1 MNFYETLYIVHPA
14 LEAGRLK
21 DIILSLEE
29 SLKKFGGT
37 ILSIDLW
44 GKKKLAYIIDKQ
56 KYGTYVQLQFKG
68 EGNCTSSFGMDL
80 EHNPNILS
88 YLTTLINEY
97 DVVEQENDLD
107 TQIAGH
113 SREVQKTN
121 ENSAS
126 RNDAVKTD
134 DKPATE
140 EKNIIDKN
148 SKNVEEEEQEN
159 VDKTDTETEEE

>member
-56 KYGTYVQLQFKG
+56 KYGTYVQFQFKG

-88 YLTTLINEY
+88 YLTTLIKEY

-113 SREVQKTN
+113 SREVKKTN
-121 ENSAS
+121 
-126 RNDAVKTD
+126 NDSD
-134 DKPATE
+134 DKAKTE
-140 EKNIIDKN
+140 ETNKIDK
-148 SKNVEEEEQEN
+148 STKSVEEEQGN
-159 VDKTDTETEEE
+159 VDDSDTETEEEK